1 MIKKLW
7 ASVLISMFLAM
18 SAQAADF
25 KWMDDKGKL
34 YNLSEVYKEKPVVVH
49 FWASWCPP
57 CVAEMPEMAAW
68 LEEHPQVKVLPV
80 SLDNNLETAKT
91 FLQQNH
97 INLPAL
103 LTDNSQ
109 SGHMGVRGLPTTIL
123 VDQHGKVLTS
133 RVGMQNWQQH
143 AWTDQ
148 LLALFPRQYSQK
160 SAAIAEITRTEG
172 N

>member
-1 MIKKLW
+1 MMKKAWLGIL
-7 ASVLISMFLAM
+7 APLFLLV

-25 KWMDDKGKL
+25 KWMDDKGEL
-34 YNLSEVYKEKPVVVH
+34 FSLTEAYKGQPIVVH

-68 LEEHPQVKVLPV
+68 LEKHPQVKFLPV
-80 SLDNNLETAKT
+80 SLDNNLASAQA

-123 VDQHGKVLTS
+123 IDQRGKVLTS
-133 RVGMQNWQQH
+133 HIGMQNWQDH
-143 AWTDQ
+143 AWTDK
-148 LLALFPRQYSQK
+148 LLALFSRQPTQK
-160 SAAIAEITRTEG
+160 STDVKDLALTKG